1 MKIWN
6 IAQKLKF
13 STKDSFSKCDQ
24 MCSRRYYIK
33 VKPLEDSGLLIKGV
47 SKTIRNKAKEQKC
60 GFLSRL
66 LVALGASLSGNM
78 LAGKEANR
86 ADAGVN
92 RAGQDF

>member
-1 MKIWN
+1 MVTFTAEILN
-6 IAQKLKF
+6 GKLIFCALEDIIK
-13 STKDSFSKCDQ
+13 
-24 MCSRRYYIK
+24 K
-33 VKPLEDSGLLIKGV
+33 VKSLEDSGLLIKGV
-47 SKTIRNKAKEQKC
+47 GKTIRNKAKEQKC

-92 RAGQDF
+92 RAVQDF

>member
-1 MKIWN
+1 M
-6 IAQKLKF
+6 
-13 STKDSFSKCDQ
+13 
-24 MCSRRYYIK
+24 
-33 VKPLEDSGLLIKGV
+33 KGV

>member
-1 MKIWN
+1 MTTFTGEILN
-6 IAQKLKF
+6 GKLIFCASEDIVRKF
-13 STKDSFSKCDQ
+13 KS
-24 MCSRRYYIK
+24 
-33 VKPLEDSGLLIKGV
+33 LEDSGLLITGV

-60 GFLSRL
+60 SFLSRL

-92 RAGQDF
+92 RAGQDFQYRLIF